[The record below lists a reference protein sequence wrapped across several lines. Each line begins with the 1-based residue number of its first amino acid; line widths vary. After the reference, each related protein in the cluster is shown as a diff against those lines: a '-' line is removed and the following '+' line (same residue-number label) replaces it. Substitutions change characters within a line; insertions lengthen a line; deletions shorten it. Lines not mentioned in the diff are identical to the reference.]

1 MGIFFI
7 KEEKNQL
14 SNIFSSK
21 FFDFS
26 VNINESWYNQGITRQ
41 ACGQKK
47 KVNKQMKQKRTYRTY
62 WKIQSGQYKIKRT
75 SETIRPG
82 LCSWAFLAKNFAIL
96 KCEGS
101 WTFWKLM
108 RAFLDSI
115 CGLYLYFC
123 SNCKAW
129 C

>member
-47 KVNKQMKQKRTYRTY
+47 KLTSKWNKRGHTGHIGKYNL
-62 WKIQSGQYKIKRT
+62 GNIKLR
-75 SETIRPG
+75 ELQRRIRPG